1 MAMPPNWATGRAG
14 EQGKD
19 TPASKPFK
27 GRMGD
32 EVRPPLKHLIN
43 ANSMPTTTCC
53 CKTPR
58 SSGPVHAAPDRCI
71 FRCVTKR

>member
-1 MAMPPNWATGRAG
+1 MPPNWATGRAG

-32 EVRPPLKHLIN
+32 EAKASVEAPHKCQLN
-43 ANSMPTTTCC
+43 ADDNVLLQNVAVQ
-53 CKTPR
+53 R
-58 SSGPVHAAPDRCI
+58 PVHAAPDRCI